1 MISGLFLEDTPF
13 MQVFVAWGQ
22 AVQATYA
29 VLDTGFSGDLQVT
42 PQMAE
47 ELGLEV
53 IGVTEVKIASG
64 EVVAVPAAL
73 AMASME
79 REIQTIEV
87 LIAESMPPHPSDR
100 RGRRRH
106 LAEVTV
112 CFDDKCCL
120 HIPKYIYQ
128 LSSNVGDSWPPR
140 SQIRST
146 FFV

>member
-64 EVVAVPAAL
+64 EVVQVPVAL

-87 LIAESMPPHPSDR
+87 LIAESMPLMGISFLTKFSYKALVDCKHR
-100 RGRRRH
+100 T
-106 LAEVTV
+106 VTLE
-112 CFDDKCCL
+112 K
-120 HIPKYIYQ
+120 
-128 LSSNVGDSWPPR
+128 
-140 SQIRST
+140 
-146 FFV
+146 